1 MNRKAQP
8 VKAFLCSC
16 FYLFFMLAGACWGTY
31 PVLLAATTGPAN
43 DITLSRAYR
52 SKVDGKIAAVT
63 VLTIVVLIAAGA
75 SLPGRNHE
83 TAIALHAVSLFCL
96 AICVW
101 TLLGTYYV
109 IDAASLVVRSGPF
122 HWIVALRDIHSVRPT
137 RDTRSGPAL
146 SFDRLR
152 IEYGAGRA
160 LLVSPREKDAFLADL
175 ARRGVHGVDS

>member
-1 MNRKAQP
+1 MSVQ
-8 VKAFLCSC
+8 
-16 FYLFFMLAGACWGTY
+16 
-31 PVLLAATTGPAN
+31 
-43 DITLSRAYR
+43 RAYR

-63 VLTIVVLIAAGA
+63 VLTIVVLIVAGA
-75 SLPGRNHE
+75 TLPGRNHE

>member
-1 MNRKAQP
+1 MSMQR
-8 VKAFLCSC
+8 
-16 FYLFFMLAGACWGTY
+16 T
-31 PVLLAATTGPAN
+31 
-43 DITLSRAYR
+43 YR
-52 SKVDGKIAAVT
+52 SKVDGKIAGVT

-75 SLPGRNHE
+75 TLPGRSHE

-101 TLLGTYYV
+101 TLLGTYYA
-109 IDAASLVVRSGPF
+109 IDAASLIVRSGPF
-122 HWIVALRDIHSVRPT
+122 HWTVALRDIHSVRPT

-175 ARRGVHGVDS
+175 ARRGVHGVIRSLSE